1 MMADEFGGHLGDLVR
16 DLDPVPEVPREE
28 IWAGV
33 VVARRFRR
41 PTRRPGL
48 WLGWAASLAATL
60 ALGITIGRFGL
71 AGPAVEPVGLPTA
84 STTDVVALPPSPP
97 APPGAADYLTR
108 TAALL
113 TSFPT
118 NARRGGSHEVAEWA
132 RQLLLDTRLLIDE
145 PAGGTTDLMR
155 LLQDL
160 ELVLAQI
167 ALLPATDPQQEILMI
182 QDGIRQNQV
191 LTRLRLAAGAAV
203 TNGDD

>member
-1 MMADEFGGHLGDLVR
+1 MKAEEFGARLGDLVR
-16 DLDPVPEVPREE
+16 DVDPVPEVPREE
-28 IWAGV
+28 IWAHV
-33 VVARRFRR
+33 AAARRFRR

-48 WLGWAASLAATL
+48 WFIRAASLAATL
-60 ALGITIGRFGL
+60 VLGFSIGRVTVP
-71 AGPAVEPVGLPTA
+71 GPEGEPVELPTA
-84 STTDVVALPPSPP
+84 RTTDPVALQTSPP

-118 NARRGGSHEVAEWA
+118 SARRGRADEVAEWA

-145 PAGGTTDLMR
+145 PAGGNADLTR

-167 ALLPATDPQQEILMI
+167 ALLPAINPQREILLI

-191 LTRLRLAAGAAV
+191 MTRLKLAAGAAV

>member
-1 MMADEFGGHLGDLVR
+1 
-16 DLDPVPEVPREE
+16 VPREE

-33 VVARRFRR
+33 AAARRFRR
-41 PTRRPGL
+41 PARRPGL
-48 WLGWAASLAATL
+48 RLGWAASLAATL
-60 ALGITIGRFGL
+60 VVGVTIGRL
-71 AGPAVEPVGLPTA
+71 TVAGSKGEPVGLPAAGVTGE
-84 STTDVVALPPSPP
+84 VALRMSPP

-118 NARRGGSHEVAEWA
+118 NARGGRTVEVAEWA
-132 RQLLLDTRLLIDE
+132 RQLLLDTRLLIDS
-145 PAGGTTDLMR
+145 PADGNADLAR
-155 LLQDL
+155 LLDDL

-167 ALLPATDPQQEILMI
+167 ALLPASNPQREILLI

-191 LTRLRLAAGAAV
+191 MTRLRLAAGAAV

>member
-1 MMADEFGGHLGDLVR
+1 MTADKFGGHLGDLVR
-16 DLDPVPEVPREE
+16 DLDPVPEVPRDE

-33 VVARRFRR
+33 VAARRFRR
-41 PTRRPGL
+41 PARRPGL
-48 WLGWAASLAATL
+48 WLSWAASLAATL
-60 ALGITIGRFGL
+60 TLGITIGRVSL
-71 AGPAVEPVGLPTA
+71 AGPDGESVGLPTA
-84 STTDVVALPPSPP
+84 MTTATVAPGTSPP

-118 NARRGGSHEVAEWA
+118 NARRGRSDEVAEWA
-132 RQLLLDTRLLIDE
+132 RQLLLDTRLMIDA
-145 PAGGTTDLMR
+145 PAGGNPDLTR

-167 ALLPATDPQQEILMI
+167 ALLPATNPQREILLI